1 MDLAMFHSW
10 WTVALVILF
19 VAIIAWAW
27 SGKRKKTFEQAAR
40 MPLEDEDAPSPAPD
54 TRGRGQGKRVEPVI
68 TPARRRGKKH
78 G

>member
-10 WTVALVILF
+10 WTVVLVILF
-19 VAIIAWAW
+19 VAIVVWAW

-40 MPLEDEDAPSPAPD
+40 MPLEEDDVEGRTNVAGGSTPRATDKAPKHSA
-54 TRGRGQGKRVEPVI
+54 G
-68 TPARRRGKKH
+68 GKKH